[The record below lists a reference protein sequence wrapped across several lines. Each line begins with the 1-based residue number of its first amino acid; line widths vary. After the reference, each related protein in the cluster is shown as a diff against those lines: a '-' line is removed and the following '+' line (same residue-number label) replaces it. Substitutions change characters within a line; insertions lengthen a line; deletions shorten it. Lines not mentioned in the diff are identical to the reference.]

1 LAKESDGEVIEVN
14 KQTKLDELFNKL
26 HFILR
31 DAANRAKT
39 HVIKLIDCNKIKV
52 TTWWNPDLEEM
63 LKKSKEE
70 CRNYKLTDKYLIS
83 IVS

>member
-1 LAKESDGEVIEVN
+1 MNIGLAELVILAKESDGEVIEVN

-52 TTWWNPDLEEM
+52 
-63 LKKSKEE
+63 KSLVE
-70 CRNYKLTDKYLIS
+70 S
-83 IVS
+83 